1 MALKSKY
8 VTIDEFN
15 TYFAVNLESM
25 MREPGS
31 ASALLYRTEN
41 RVASY
46 LNANFYKNIDTIYPV
61 FTDYQKEHYK
71 LALMEQVMYVIKNG
85 DLSLDS
91 GYDSNS
97 GIVASRTQLKSIIMC
112 ENAKQELILCGLW
125 NTHIGRKGVY
135 YDRFI
140 F

>member
-15 TYFAVNLESM
+15 AYFAVNLESM

-61 FTDYQKEHYK
+61 FTDYQK
-71 LALMEQVMYVIKNG
+71 
-85 DLSLDS
+85 
-91 GYDSNS
+91 DSN
-97 GIVASRTQLKSIIMC
+97 
-112 ENAKQELILCGLW
+112 
-125 NTHIGRKGVY
+125 
-135 YDRFI
+135 
-140 F
+140 